1 MTVPTQLGSRTAVLT
16 GIVTIEETESLADWL
31 RTRSSAQTPA
41 RVHLG
46 TCTHLH
52 TAALQVLLA
61 GQVQV
66 SVAPTDPFLRTWLAP
81 LLDTAPRKA
90 AGAVTDPAD
99 PVDDED
105 PQDVAA

>member
-1 MTVPTQLGSRTAVLT
+1 MPMQLGSRIAVLT
-16 GIVTIEETESLADWL
+16 GIVTIDETEALADWL

-52 TAALQVLLA
+52 SAALQVLLA

-66 SVAPTDPFLRTWLAP
+66 SVAPTDPFLLTWVAP
-81 LLDTAPRKA
+81 LLDAAPRKA
-90 AGAVTDPAD
+90 TGAVTDPAH
-99 PVDDED
+99 PVADEAA
-105 PQDVAA
+105 QDAA